1 MTQSPEPS
9 GIVFDIMR
17 FSTRD
22 GPGLRTTVF
31 LKGCPLACWWCHNPE
46 SQRPEREL
54 MLRPNLCIG
63 CMACLEACPQGAI
76 HSTGLGLITDL
87 EMCQLCGTCLESC
100 YSDARQMVGREMTVS
115 QVMAEIRKDIPF
127 YDESSGG
134 VTFSGGEPL
143 MQNEFLGAL
152 LRVCKVEGLH
162 TTVDTCGSV
171 PWSVIDDMRENVDL
185 FLYDLKALD
194 EEIHLKYT
202 GVSNQRI
209 LENLVKLSER
219 KQRVRVRAPLI
230 PGINDSLD
238 DLRRLGDFI
247 AGLPNPVEV
256 ELLPYHTV
264 GVEKYRR
271 LGRNYLLDGLQ
282 PYPQELENILKRVG
296 G

>member
-1 MTQSPEPS
+1 MTLWPEPS
-9 GIVFDIMR
+9 GIVLDIMR
-17 FSTRD
+17 FSTKD

-31 LKGCPLACWWCHNPE
+31 LKGCPLSCWWCHNPE

-54 MLRPNLCIG
+54 MVRPNLCIG
-63 CMACLEACPQGAI
+63 CLACLEACPEGAI
-76 HSTGLGLITDL
+76 LLTADGPVTDL
-87 EMCQLCGTCLESC
+87 QKCQQCGTCLEVC
-100 YSDARQMVGREMTVS
+100 YSDARQIAGRVMNVS

-127 YDESSGG
+127 FDESGGG

-143 MQNEFLGAL
+143 MQSEFLGAL
-152 LRVCKVEGLH
+152 LRACKVEDLH
-162 TTVDTCGSV
+162 TAVDTCGSV
-171 PWSVIDDMRENVDL
+171 PWSVIDDLRAHVDL

-194 EEIHLKYT
+194 DEIHVKYT

-209 LENLVKLSER
+209 LDNLVKLSKRE
-219 KQRVRVRAPLI
+219 QAVRVRAPLI

-247 AGLPNPVEV
+247 AGLPNLVEV
-256 ELLPYHTV
+256 ELLPYHTA

-271 LGRNYLLDGLQ
+271 LGRDFPLDGVQ
-282 PYPQELENILKRVG
+282 PYPEEMENILKRVG